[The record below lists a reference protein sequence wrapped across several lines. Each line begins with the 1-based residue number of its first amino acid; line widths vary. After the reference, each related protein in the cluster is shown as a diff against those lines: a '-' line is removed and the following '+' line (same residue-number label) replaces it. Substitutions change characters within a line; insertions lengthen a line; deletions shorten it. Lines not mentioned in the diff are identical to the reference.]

1 MFFVFIMEIL
11 ALVIMGLGAA
21 GLLFEVL
28 SETAGKTPSS
38 TNARHVVENDVAA
51 APKNFSPIIDSAS
64 DRRLRNRKSKKR
76 EYGASARFLGM

>member
-1 MFFVFIMEIL
+1 VFFVFIMEIL

-38 TNARHVVENDVAA
+38 TNARHVVE
-51 APKNFSPIIDSAS
+51 KNFSPIIDSAS

>member
-1 MFFVFIMEIL
+1 MFVVFIMEIL

-38 TNARHVVENDVAA
+38 TNARHVVETWRLL
-51 APKNFSPIIDSAS
+51 
-64 DRRLRNRKSKKR
+64 RRISLRS
-76 EYGASARFLGM
+76 STLQVTDD